1 MSYSNLSDI
10 FLEAFIPHVDDASKF
25 CLHLLRS
32 GAASAEA
39 NKGIKD
45 RIYKRHGRWF
55 SDSA

>member
-1 MSYSNLSDI
+1 MSYSDLRDI
-10 FLEAFIPHVDDASKF
+10 FLEALIPHVDDASKY

-45 RIYKRHGRWF
+45 RNYKRQG
-55 SDSA
+55 